1 MTPGV
6 QVLVGFIVGGVLIA
20 SRPSTDAASS
30 PDPDKDG
37 ALTKLLEEGR
47 TLIDS
52 RKPQAA
58 IELCEKVIAA
68 FQTHYA
74 KSDHVI
80 YCART
85 QTENLG
91 YLLMAAA
98 AIDKGTF
105 EKGKR
110 DAIVLSQTWSAA
122 YFMKGYALQE
132 LGRRAEAKAAVNE
145 ALKLS
150 PWNAQ
155 YLAELGALHSLEK
168 NWTKAREVF
177 EKAEEHAEISPDNA
191 KASDLARARRGLGY
205 VLVELGQLDEAE
217 KKYQQCLKD
226 DPNDT
231 KAAAELEYVRGLK
244 AKAKSR

>member
-1 MTPGV
+1 MNSRVCLLFGFV
-6 QVLVGFIVGGVLIA
+6 SCLAIAVGRA
-20 SRPSTDAASS
+20 NAETNSS
-30 PDPDKDG
+30 SDPDKDG
-37 ALTKLLEEGR
+37 QLTKLLEEGR

-68 FQTHYA
+68 FKTHYA

-98 AIDKGTF
+98 AINKGTF

-132 LGRRAEAKAAVNE
+132 LGRRAEARAAVNE

-155 YLAELGALHSLEK
+155 YLAELGTIYSLEK

-191 KASDLARARRGLGY
+191 KASELARARRGLGY

-226 DPNDT
+226 DPKDT

-244 AKAKSR
+244 AKR